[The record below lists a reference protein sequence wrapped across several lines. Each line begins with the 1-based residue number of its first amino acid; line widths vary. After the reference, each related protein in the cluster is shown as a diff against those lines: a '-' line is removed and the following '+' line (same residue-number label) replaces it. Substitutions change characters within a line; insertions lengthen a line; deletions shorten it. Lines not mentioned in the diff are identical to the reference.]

1 MNTMT
6 AAPVLEI
13 KRVLDASPQRVF
25 DAWMTREEWE
35 AWIGPE
41 GVKCQ
46 VPEMEPRIGGRY
58 KIIMTMSDGRTM
70 PVVGTFK
77 TIEAPNRVAFTW
89 KMESGDDD
97 SLVTISLRAIGD
109 KTELTLRHEG
119 LRTKENVEGHG
130 KGWNSALNK
139 LEKFVG

>member
-1 MNTMT
+1 MTTTT

-13 KRVLDASPQRVF
+13 KRLLDASPQRIF
-25 DAWMTREEWE
+25 DAWMKREEWE
-35 AWIGPE
+35 AWVGPE

-46 VPEMEPRIGGRY
+46 VPVMEPHVGGRY

-77 TIEAPNRVAFTW
+77 TIEAPTHIAFSW
-89 KMESGDDD
+89 KLEGGDDD
-97 SLVTISLRAIGD
+97 SLVTISLRAVGN
-109 KTELTLRHEG
+109 KTEITLRHEG
-119 LRTKENVEGHG
+119 LQTAQNVEGHG

-139 LEKFVG
+139 LEAFIQ